1 MIAIL
6 HFPFEINE
14 SLQVGDT
21 IYYVPYAVNTNIT
34 SNSANLQGTPPQ
46 IAYNTSSPIEIGT
59 VQEIGYGQNP
69 TVQAASTIL
78 SSFGASI
85 ANPVQWLS
93 INITNTVGASTIP
106 AGSMIMFSKDN
117 KVNISSLVGYYA
129 LARFENDSTDRAELF
144 SVEAVVHRSS
154 K

>member
-1 MIAIL
+1 M
-6 HFPFEINE
+6 
-14 SLQVGDT
+14 
-21 IYYVPYAVNTNIT
+21 
-34 SNSANLQGTPPQ
+34 
-46 IAYNTSSPIEIGT
+46 
-59 VQEIGYGQNP
+59 
-69 TVQAASTIL
+69 QAASTIL

>member
-93 INITNTVGASTIP
+93 INITNT